1 MKIAT
6 IIIFTLIIILVF
18 LNNLIARPVS
28 YSGGWTMMSY
38 NDYFRNTLLTHFS
51 PSSKYSIGYMTQY
64 WQNQEYSIN
73 AFNLNYLAKRINK
86 KYSQTNF
93 YLKGGLGFLST
104 DYKEY
109 DSKNELVSYGEFATD
124 WETRRYFISYSSSF
138 MKSLSVDSTAM
149 QKARIGY
156 APYTAGY
163 GSLHTWLM
171 FELHNMPEYKDSLIS
186 NFVIRL
192 FKSTNLIELGI
203 DENKNTTLNF
213 IKRF

>member
-6 IIIFTLIIILVF
+6 IMILTLITILVF

-51 PSSKYSIGYMTQY
+51 PSSKYSVGYMTQY
-64 WQNQEYSIN
+64 WQTEEYWIN
-73 AFNLNYLAKRINK
+73 AFNLNFLANRINK
-86 KYSQTNF
+86 KHSQTNF
-93 YLKGGLGFLST
+93 YIKGGLGILST

-109 DSKNELVSYGEFATD
+109 DGKNEPVSYGEFAID
-124 WETRRYFISYSSSF
+124 WETRRYFISYSSFF

-156 APYTAGY
+156 APYIADY

-171 FELHNMPEYKDSLIS
+171 FELNNMPENKDSLIS

-192 FKSTNLIELGI
+192 FKSTNLVELGI